1 MFNIK
6 IKSIPNKAKTGSQ
19 LDYSLVDRNTLFLKP
34 SNTNNQ
40 SDIKN
45 TIGGVPRDE
54 ANIEAEGGETV
65 IGDLNNDGLL
75 EHNTIV
81 GKRHSKG
88 GVPMNVPDGSFI
100 FSDTPSLRIKDPEVF
115 SIFGMKPNKKGYTPA
130 EIAKKYQINDYIAIL
145 KDEAKDKYAK
155 QTAQVMLDSNLKKLG
170 MLALVQESM
179 KGFPDGVPAIAESAV
194 AGLSSAPQEDMGEEQ
209 QEMQRGGT
217 PKYSKEGPSLWRD
230 IKESAKATLDAIEEQ
245 GVGEYIQNWWENK
258 DKNSKKPKAAPVK
271 KPKADVSDEYLRKLA
286 YKEYK
291 NRKDPSPTLEQL
303 KALKQKELEA
313 IRQKENFNY
322 ESLVG
327 KKIYSG
333 NKPYTVTGI
342 DLNALNSNLSSA
354 LNDEN
359 ADIIKLKSDDGEE
372 AAMSMR
378 MWQSISN
385 NKKINLPGQSQYLD
399 FTTTP
404 KNLKRNLN
412 KDLHVETGDILNYD
426 GNKYTVINP
435 WGENSYEY
443 KTSGKRW
450 KDIFDNTQG
459 IIHVKDEQ
467 GNDVFIEGEDLK
479 QSKKFLPSSVK
490 ITRSPNNFIDW
501 AKFKKNT
508 GTEGVVQKTPVQ
520 DLNDDNSAKPAN
532 QEPKRRTYKSP
543 LKRDE
548 PVVKKTTP
556 VSATPASEDVWTDE
570 EFKYGGLT
578 KYEQA
583 GPVTEPPG
591 KTWTGKYQ
599 YSKKTGNRRKI
610 YTDGTFGP
618 SEKVGVTYDTAD
630 EKARALAEKL
640 GYIFVN
646 PVENLRY
653 KEKQVGPQTKNT
665 GYEVDPESGYRY
677 KDIKP
682 GLAGLEDVYRR
693 HKEIIDQYPGGFEAW
708 KKTQIEAG
716 GKENPAQK
724 FLVDR
729 VNMLY
734 KALTGTDLVDVNKPG
749 AYIPGVELFNLPGI
763 QRTPAVAQTP
773 AKRDVE
779 VVNPTR
785 PPQENVFNDDGWWL
799 QDRLTFAGNLTDN
812 INRYD
817 PVMAAYQRQFGDV
830 AYEDP
835 TRQLAANQSAMSQMN
850 NMFQNSMANNTF
862 AATVLANSGQGF
874 ENAAN
879 VIGGVE
885 NRNVGTYN
893 NYADRF
899 AQRAN
904 EYDQLIQN
912 AKQLYNNQMVTGLQQ
927 YDNARRAQ
935 KWNVINAYNTGVT
948 NNMRKR
954 QQEQILTP
962 QAHIDPITGDVM
974 WTGRTR
980 NMFGEDVYSPAYK
993 NSNSFNP
1000 AAYYEAY
1007 KNAGYSPEEAM
1018 NLLKIQAGQ
1027 KRASASNYGG
1037 MGYPGANSA
1046 YGAYAASP
1054 YDEYDV

>member
-34 SNTNNQ
+34 SNTNTQ

-45 TIGGVPRDE
+45 TIGGVPREE

-100 FSDTPSLRIKDPEVF
+100 FSDTPSLRIKDPEVLP
-115 SIFGMKPNKKGYTPA
+115 IFGMKPDKKGYTPA
-130 EIAKKYQINDYIAIL
+130 EIAKKYQINDYIAVL
-145 KDEAKDKYAK
+145 KDETKDKYAK

-170 MLALVQESM
+170 MLALIQESM
-179 KGFPDGVPAIAESAV
+179 KGFPDGVPAIAESAI
-194 AGLSSAPQEDMGEEQ
+194 AGLSSAPQEGMEQEQ
-209 QEMQRGGT
+209 QEMQYGGM
-217 PKYSKEGPSLWRD
+217 PKFQKAGTKISK
-230 IKESAKATLDAIEEQ
+230 Q
-245 GVGEYIQNWWENK
+245 
-258 DKNSKKPKAAPVK
+258 
-271 KPKADVSDEYLRKLA
+271 
-286 YKEYK
+286 
-291 NRKDPSPTLEQL
+291 
-303 KALKQKELEA
+303 
-313 IRQKENFNY
+313 NFNY
-322 ESLVG
+322 ESIIG

-333 NKPYTVTGI
+333 NKPYTVTG
-342 DLNALNSNLSSA
+342 LNLNNTNFA

-359 ADIIKLKSDDGEE
+359 ADVIKLRSDDGQETT
-372 AAMSMR
+372 MSAYEWKRINSELTPAQKKR
-378 MWQSISN
+378 M
-385 NKKINLPGQSQYLD
+385 PGETQYLN
-399 FTTTP
+399 FTTKP
-404 KNLKRNLN
+404 KNLQRNLN
-412 KDLHVETGDILNYD
+412 KDLHLETGDVLEFD

-435 WGENSYEY
+435 WGENSREY
-443 KTSGKRW
+443 KTSGKSWR
-450 KDIFDNTQG
+450 DTFDNTEG
-459 IIHVKDEQ
+459 IIHVKNDKGE
-467 GNDVFIEGEDLK
+467 DVFIEGEDLK

-501 AKFKKNT
+501 TKFNKNIDT
-508 GTEGVVQKTPVQ
+508 KQVLQKAPMQ
-520 DLNDDNSAKPAN
+520 DLNNVGIDTSSTNRRSTMQPLNPEQPVPETVLPQDNNSAKPAN
-532 QEPKRRTYKSP
+532 EEPKRRTYKSP
-543 LKRDE
+543 LKTDK
-548 PVVKKTTP
+548 PAVKTSVP
-556 VSATPASEDVWTDE
+556 VSTPAATDTWTDE

-578 KYEQA
+578 KYQQA
-583 GPVTEPPG
+583 GPVTEPSG
-591 KTWTGKYQ
+591 KTWNGKYQ

-610 YTDGTFGP
+610 YTDGTFG
-618 SEKVGVTYDTAD
+618 EVETTGVVYDTAD
-630 EKARALAEKL
+630 EKARGLAEKL
-640 GYIFVN
+640 GYSFVN

-653 KEKQVGPQTKNT
+653 KDKQVGPQTINT
-665 GYEVDPESGYRY
+665 GYQVDPESGYRY

-682 GLAGLEDVYRR
+682 GLAGLEDVYKR
-693 HKEIIDQYPGGFEAW
+693 HKEIIDQYPGGYEAW

-734 KALTGTDLVDVNKPG
+734 KALTGEDLVDVNKPG

-763 QRTPAVAQTP
+763 QRAPAVAQTP
-773 AKRDVE
+773 AERDIE

-785 PPQENVFNDDGWWL
+785 PPQETVFADDGWWL
-799 QDRLTFAGNLTDN
+799 QDRLNFAGALTDN

-904 EYDQLIQN
+904 EYDQLTQN
-912 AKQLYNNQMVTGLQQ
+912 AKQLYNNQSVTGLQQ

-948 NNMRKR
+948 NNMRKK

-1000 AAYYEAY
+1000 ATYYEAY

-1027 KRASASNYGG
+1027 KRSSASNYGG